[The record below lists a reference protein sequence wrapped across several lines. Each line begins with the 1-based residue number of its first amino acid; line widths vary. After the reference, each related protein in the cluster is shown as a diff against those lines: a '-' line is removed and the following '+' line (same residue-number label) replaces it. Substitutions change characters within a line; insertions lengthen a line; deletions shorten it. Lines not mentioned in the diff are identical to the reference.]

1 VRLGTALQLVG
12 VPTGCAAYPRLVA
25 DGDGY
30 RLARDRAGRAKVT
43 SVELRTTEPS
53 AHPSLTPPDERFLYG
68 ATSRRWKSVATH
80 FGSHDRA
87 WAVAIELCKAGI
99 IEITCAVADGSR
111 LGAPRS
117 WRLTSAALDEGGR
130 RARVTETAVA
140 AAHAA
145 LEAAGL
151 AEAGWADDWIAGSRR
166 SGLLRRSAESSDE
179 LVRRAVACVA
189 ALPAVSGS
197 PPIGRSELAAT
208 RAGGA
213 HALDDGHRLT
223 ALVLRAAAAI
233 VGADYPTTAAGRRQ
247 LWSLVGI
254 VSDSVSAT
262 VLVANLRPSGNTLL
276 SRHLRERADA
286 RLPTH
291 LCARDLAHE
300 PLVVPRCERVF
311 ACENPRVLEAALDAG
326 ATTTIICLQGNPTVV
341 TLELLAR
348 LAKAGCTIAYRGD
361 FDWPGIAI
369 ANRLIAANHCCT
381 WLFDNQTYRRAL
393 RESLSGDQLA
403 LAGAAIEASWD
414 PELTSAMVASGTAIH
429 EEALLDHLVAFLCE

>member
-1 VRLGTALQLVG
+1 LSPQ
-12 VPTGCAAYPRLVA
+12 
-25 DGDGY
+25 
-30 RLARDRAGRAKVT
+30 
-43 SVELRTTEPS
+43 
-53 AHPSLTPPDERFLYG
+53 DERFLYG
-68 ATSRRWKSVATH
+68 ATSRRWKSVTTH

-87 WAVAIELCKAGI
+87 WAVAIELCRAGI
-99 IEITCAVADGSR
+99 IEITCAVTDGSR

-130 RARVTETAVA
+130 RARATETAVA
-140 AAHAA
+140 VARAV

-151 AEAGWADDWIAGSRR
+151 ADADWADEWIASSRR
-166 SGLLRRSAESSDE
+166 SGLLRRSAANNNE
-179 LVRRAVACVA
+179 LVRRAVACIA
-189 ALPAVSGS
+189 ALPALSGGS
-197 PPIGRSELAAT
+197 PIGRSELAAT
-208 RAGGA
+208 RAGSA

-223 ALVLRAAAAI
+223 ALVLRASAAI
-233 VGADYPTTAAGRRQ
+233 VGADYPTTVAGRRQ

-254 VSDSVSAT
+254 VSDSVSTT
-262 VLVANLRPSGNTLL
+262 VLVANLRPSGNGLL
-276 SRHLRERADA
+276 ARHLRERADA

-300 PLVVPRCERVF
+300 PLALPQARRIF

-326 ATTTIICLQGNPTVV
+326 ATSTIVCLQGNPTAV

-348 LAKAGCTIAYRGD
+348 LSDAGGTIAYRGD

-369 ANRLIAANHCCT
+369 ANRLIATNHCCT

-393 RESLSGDQLA
+393 RESPSGDQLA

-414 PELTSAMVASGTAIH
+414 PALTSAMVASGTAIH

>member
-1 VRLGTALQLVG
+1 VRPGAALHLVG
-12 VPTGCAAYPRLVA
+12 VPTGCAAHPRLVA
-25 DGDGY
+25 AGDGY
-30 RLARDRAGRAKVT
+30 RLPRDRAGRAKVT

-53 AHPSLTPPDERFLYG
+53 AQPSLSPQDERFLYG
-68 ATSRRWKSVATH
+68 ATSRRWKSVARH

-87 WAVAIELCKAGI
+87 WAVAIELCRAGI
-99 IEITCAVADGSR
+99 IEIACAVKDGSR

-117 WRLTSAALDEGGR
+117 WRLTTAALDEGER
-130 RARVTETAVA
+130 RARATETAA
-140 AAHAA
+140 AAARAA

-151 AEAGWADDWIAGSRR
+151 ADADWAEEWIAGSRR
-166 SGLLRRSAESSDE
+166 PGLLRRSAESSDE
-179 LVRRAVACVA
+179 LVRRAVACIT
-189 ALPAVSGS
+189 ALPAVSGGS
-197 PPIGRSELAAT
+197 PIGRSELAAT

-233 VGADYPTTAAGRRQ
+233 VGADYPIAAAARRQ

-262 VLVANLRPSGNTLL
+262 VLVANLRPSGSALL

-286 RLPTH
+286 GLPTH

-300 PLVVPRCERVF
+300 PLALWRRERVF

-326 ATTTIICLQGNPTVV
+326 ATTTIVCLQGNPTVV
-341 TLELLAR
+341 TLEFLAR
-348 LAKAGCTIAYRGD
+348 LADAGCTITYRGD

-369 ANRLIAANHCCT
+369 ANRLIATIHCQT
-381 WLFDNQTYRRAL
+381 WLYDNQTYRRAL
-393 RESLSGDQLA
+393 GQSQNGDHLG
-403 LAGAAIEASWD
+403 LTGNPVEASWD
-414 PELTSAMVASGTAIH
+414 PELTSAMVAAGVAVH
-429 EEALLDHLVAFLCE
+429 EEALLDHLVASLCD